1 MPTRFDGFYY
11 AAWEGLNP
19 GGGAGQGVA
28 FVTDG
33 RVYGGDH
40 VSFFLG
46 TFEDHGGM
54 VTARV
59 GVFPLNGAYRS
70 VTGVVDDS
78 PWDVSDIRGTLPRGT
93 LPTNVEVQLDG
104 ERADSHAP
112 ISARFIR
119 ILEFPDSM
127 TNGAGF

>member
-1 MPTRFDGFYY
+1 VPTQFDGFYY
-11 AAWEGLNP
+11 AQWEGLNP

-28 FVTDG
+28 FVKDG

-40 VSFFLG
+40 LSFFFG
-46 TFEDHGGM
+46 TFEDRGGI

-59 GVFPLNGAYRS
+59 GVFPLSGPYRS
-70 VTGVVDDS
+70 VTGVIDDS
-78 PWDVSDIRGTLPRGT
+78 PWDVSDIQGTVPRGA
-93 LPTNVEVQLDG
+93 LPMDVEIQLDG
-104 ERADSHAP
+104 ERADSHAR

-119 ILEFPDSM
+119 ILEFPDPM